1 MKAAVFRKYEAPVE
15 IAEVAKPELQ
25 DGSVLIDVHAASLNP
40 IDNILRA
47 GYLRQMLELS
57 FPHVKGYDVSGTV
70 IEVGKDVK
78 SVKVGDEV
86 FARPNQMDAGAVAEI
101 ARIQE
106 GELAVKPANMTHEQA
121 ASVPLAGLTAWQALV
136 TKGNIKAGDKVLIH
150 AGSGG
155 VGTFAIQ
162 IAKHF
167 GAFVATTT
175 SDKNADLVKE
185 LGADLVID
193 YTTRKFEDELSDY
206 DLVIDTIGGETLARS
221 FEVLKQGGTMVS
233 VKNQDNEDLAEKYG
247 VRFEWFFMSPD
258 GEMLTELA
266 KLISDGTVKT
276 VIDSTFPMDQAA
288 GAFDKLATGR
298 AVGKI
303 VVTVK

>member
-1 MKAAVFRKYEAPVE
+1 
-15 IAEVAKPELQ
+15 
-25 DGSVLIDVHAASLNP
+25 
-40 IDNILRA
+40 
-47 GYLRQMLELS
+47 
-57 FPHVKGYDVSGTV
+57 VKGYDVSGTV
-70 IEVGKDVK
+70 VEVGKDVK
-78 SVKVGDEV
+78 SVEVGDEV
-86 FARPNQMDAGAVAEI
+86 FARPNQMDAGAVAEF

-106 GELAVKPANMTHEQA
+106 DELAIKPANITHEQA

-136 TKGNIKAGDKVLIH
+136 TKGNIKEGDKVLVH

-155 VGTFAIQ
+155 VGTVAIQ

-175 SDKNADLVKE
+175 SGKNADLVKE

-193 YTTRKFEDELSDY
+193 YTTQKFEDELSDY

-221 FEVLKQGGTMVS
+221 FEVLKKGGTMVS
-233 VKNQDNEDLAEKYG
+233 VKSQDNDNLAEKYG
-247 VRFEWFFMSPD
+247 VHFEWFFMSPD
-258 GEMLTELA
+258 GKMLAELA

-276 VIDSTFPMDQAA
+276 VIDSTFAMDQAA
-288 GAFDKLATGR
+288 DAFDKLATGR

>member
-1 MKAAVFRKYEAPVE
+1 MKAALIQDYGTAVE
-15 IAEVAKPELQ
+15 IAEIAKPDLK
-25 DGSVLIDVHAASLNP
+25 DDSVLIEVHAASLNP

-47 GYLRQMLELS
+47 GYMKEMMPLT
-57 FPHVKGYDVSGTV
+57 FPHVMGYDVSGDV
-70 IEVGKDVK
+70 VEVGKDVK
-78 SVKVGDEV
+78 TVKVGDAV
-86 FARPNQMDAGAVAEI
+86 YARPNQDDAAAI
-101 ARIQE
+101 ADFARIKE
-106 GELAVKPANMTHEQA
+106 DELAIKPANMSHQDA

-136 TKGNIKAGDKVLIH
+136 TKGNIKKGDKVLIH

-175 SDKNADLVKE
+175 SAKNAELVKS

-193 YTTRKFEDELSDY
+193 YKSQTFEDELSDY
-206 DLVIDTIGGETLARS
+206 DMVFDMIGDETLVRS
-221 FEVLKQGGTMVS
+221 FKVLKKDGFLVS
-233 VKNQDNEDLAEKYG
+233 IKGQDNDNLAEKYG

-258 GEMLTELA
+258 GKMLTELGD
-266 KLISDGTVKT
+266 LISKGIVKT
-276 VIDSTFPMDQAA
+276 VIDSVFPMDQASA
-288 GAFDKLATGR
+288 AYDRLATGR

>member
-1 MKAAVFRKYEAPVE
+1 MKAALIQDYGTAVE
-15 IAEVAKPELQ
+15 IAEIAKPDLK
-25 DGSVLIDVHAASLNP
+25 DDSVLIEVHAASLNP

-47 GYLRQMLELS
+47 GYMKEMMPLT
-57 FPHVKGYDVSGTV
+57 FPHVMGYDVSGDV
-70 IEVGKDVK
+70 VEVGKDVK
-78 SVKVGDEV
+78 TVKVGDAV
-86 FARPNQMDAGAVAEI
+86 YARPNQDDAAAI
-101 ARIQE
+101 ADFARIKE
-106 GELAVKPANMTHEQA
+106 DELAIKPANMSHQDA

-136 TKGNIKAGDKVLIH
+136 TKGNIKKGDKVLIH

-175 SDKNADLVKE
+175 SAKNAELVKS

-193 YTTRKFEDELSDY
+193 YKSQTFEDEISDY
-206 DLVIDTIGGETLARS
+206 DVVFDMIGDETLVRS
-221 FEVLKQGGTMVS
+221 FKVLKKDGFLVS
-233 VKNQDNEDLAEKYG
+233 IKGQDNDGLAEKYG

-258 GEMLTELA
+258 GKMLTELGD
-266 KLISDGTVKT
+266 LISKGIVKP
-276 VIDSTFPMDQAA
+276 VIDSVFPMDQASA
-288 GAFDKLATGR
+288 AYDRLATGR

>member
-1 MKAAVFRKYEAPVE
+1 MKAAVFREYEAPVE
-15 IAEVAKPELQ
+15 IAEVAKPALK
-25 DGSVLIDVHAASLNP
+25 DGSVLIEVHAASLNP

-86 FARPNQMDAGAVAEI
+86 FARPNQMDAGADAEF

-106 GELAVKPANMTHEQA
+106 GELAIKPANMTHEQA
-121 ASVPLAGLTAWQALV
+121 ASLPLAGLTAWQALV
-136 TKGNIKAGDKVLIH
+136 SKGNIKAGDKVLIH

-155 VGTFAIQ
+155 VGAFAIQ

-175 SDKNADLVKE
+175 SGKNVDRVKD
-185 LGADLVID
+185 LGADQVID
-193 YTTRKFEDELSDY
+193 YTTQKFEDQLSDF

-233 VKNQDNEDLAEKYG
+233 VKNQDNEGLAEKYG
-247 VRFEWFFMSPD
+247 VQFEWFFMSPD

-266 KLISDGTVKT
+266 KLVSDGTVKT

-288 GAFDKLATGR
+288 DAFDKLATGR